1 MFMKDIYDKIRN
13 KAAENDGI
21 IRTRDVEEMGIN
33 RGYLKDMVDS
43 GSLVRESKGVYTVT
57 SDTPDEY
64 YLIQS
69 RSDKLFFSY
78 GTALFLLGMSDRVP
92 SIIDVTVPQG
102 YNVSRIKKTYPALR
116 FHYVKPEVL
125 LEGVKTVI
133 TPQGYQV
140 KVYDEDRCLC
150 DLIKDKKKVDKQLF
164 TQAIKE
170 YFAGSHSAR
179 KLLKMARLFGVEEDT
194 RIYMEVL

>member
-1 MFMKDIYDKIRN
+1 MKDIYDKIQN

-21 IRTRDVEEMGIN
+21 IRTRDVKEMGIY

-43 GSLVRESKGVYTVT
+43 GSLVRESKGIYTVT

-64 YLIQS
+64 SLIQS
-69 RSDKLFFSY
+69 RSDRLIFSY
-78 GTALFLLGMSDRVP
+78 GTALYLLGMSDCVP

-102 YNVSRIKKTYPALR
+102 YNVSRIKKSYPSIR
-116 FHYVKPEVL
+116 FHYVKPDVL
-125 LEGVKTVI
+125 FEGVKTVI
-133 TPQGYQV
+133 TPQGYRV
-140 KVYDEDRCLC
+140 KVYDEERCLC
-150 DLIKDKKKVDKQLF
+150 DLIKDKKKIDKQLF
-164 TQAIKE
+164 IQAVKE

-179 KLLKMARLFGVEEDT
+179 KLLKMAKLFGVEDDT

>member
-1 MFMKDIYDKIRN
+1 MKDIYDKIQN

-21 IRTRDVEEMGIN
+21 IRTRDVEEMGIY

-43 GSLVRESKGVYTVT
+43 GSLVRESKGIYTVT

-64 YLIQS
+64 SLIQS
-69 RSDKLFFSY
+69 RSDRLIFSY
-78 GTALFLLGMSDRVP
+78 GTALYLLGMSDCVP

-102 YNVSRIKKTYPALR
+102 YNVSRIKKSYPSIR
-116 FHYVKPEVL
+116 FHYVKPDVL
-125 LEGVKTVI
+125 FEGVKTVI
-133 TPQGYQV
+133 TPQGYRV
-140 KVYDEDRCLC
+140 KVYDEERCLC
-150 DLIKDKKKVDKQLF
+150 DLIKDKKKIDKQLF

-179 KLLKMARLFGVEEDT
+179 KLLKMAKLFGVEDDI
-194 RIYMEVL
+194 RMYMEVL

>member
-1 MFMKDIYDKIRN
+1 MKDIYDKIQN

-21 IRTRDVEEMGIN
+21 IRTRDVEEMGIY

-43 GSLVRESKGVYTVT
+43 GSLVRESKGIYTVT

-69 RSDKLFFSY
+69 RSDRLIFSY
-78 GTALFLLGMSDRVP
+78 GTALYLLGMSDCVP

-102 YNVSRIKKTYPALR
+102 YNVSRIKKSYPSIR

-125 LEGVKTVI
+125 LEGVKNVI
-133 TPQGYQV
+133 TPQGYRV
-140 KVYDEDRCLC
+140 KVYDEERCLC

>member
-1 MFMKDIYDKIRN
+1 MKDIYDKIQN
-13 KAAENDGI
+13 KAAENEGI
-21 IRTRDVEEMGIN
+21 IRTRDVEEMGIY
-33 RGYLKDMVDS
+33 RGYLKELVDR
-43 GSLVRESKGVYTVT
+43 GSLVRESKGVYTVA

-102 YNVSRIKKTYPALR
+102 YNVSRIKKSYPSLR
-116 FHYVKPEVL
+116 FHYVQPDVL
-125 LEGVKTVI
+125 FEGVKAVI
-133 TPQGYQV
+133 TPQGYRV
-140 KVYDEDRCLC
+140 KVYDEERCLC
-150 DLIKDKKKVDKQLF
+150 DLIKAKKKIDKQLF
-164 TQAIKE
+164 MQAIKE

-179 KLLKMARLFGVEEDT
+179 KLLKMAKLFGVEDDI
-194 RIYMEVL
+194 RMYMEVL

>member
-1 MFMKDIYDKIRN
+1 MKDIYDKIQN

-21 IRTRDVEEMGIN
+21 IRTRDVEEMGIY

-43 GSLVRESKGVYTVT
+43 GSLVRESKGIYTVT

-64 YLIQS
+64 SLIQS
-69 RSDKLFFSY
+69 RSDRLIFSY
-78 GTALFLLGMSDRVP
+78 GTALYLLGMSDCVP

-102 YNVSRIKKTYPALR
+102 YNVSRIKKSYPSIR
-116 FHYVKPEVL
+116 FHYVKPDVL
-125 LEGVKTVI
+125 FEGVKTVI
-133 TPQGYQV
+133 TPQGYRV
-140 KVYDEDRCLC
+140 KVYDEERCLC
-150 DLIKDKKKVDKQLF
+150 DLIKDKKKIDKQLF
-164 TQAIKE
+164 TQAVKE

>member
-1 MFMKDIYDKIRN
+1 MKDIYDKIQN

-21 IRTRDVEEMGIN
+21 IRTRDVEEMGIY

-43 GSLVRESKGVYTVT
+43 GSLVRESKGIYTVI

-64 YLIQS
+64 SLIQS
-69 RSDKLFFSY
+69 RSDRLIFSY
-78 GTALFLLGMSDRVP
+78 GTALYLLGMSDCVP

-102 YNVSRIKKTYPALR
+102 YNVSRIKKSYPSIR
-116 FHYVKPEVL
+116 FHYVKPDVL
-125 LEGVKTVI
+125 FEGVKTVI
-133 TPQGYQV
+133 TPQGYRV
-140 KVYDEDRCLC
+140 KVYDEERCLC
-150 DLIKDKKKVDKQLF
+150 DLIKDKKKIDKQLF
-164 TQAIKE
+164 TQAVKE

>member
-1 MFMKDIYDKIRN
+1 MKDIYDKIQN

-21 IRTRDVEEMGIN
+21 IRTRDVEEMGIY

-43 GSLVRESKGVYTVT
+43 GSLVRESKGIYTVT

-64 YLIQS
+64 SLIQS
-69 RSDKLFFSY
+69 RSDRLIFSY
-78 GTALFLLGMSDRVP
+78 GTALYLLGMSDCVP

-102 YNVSRIKKTYPALR
+102 YNVSRIKKSYPSIR
-116 FHYVKPEVL
+116 FHYVKPDVL
-125 LEGVKTVI
+125 FEGVKTVI
-133 TPQGYQV
+133 TPQGYRV
-140 KVYDEDRCLC
+140 KVYDEERCLC
-150 DLIKDKKKVDKQLF
+150 DLIKDKKKIDKQLF
-164 TQAIKE
+164 TQAVKE

-179 KLLKMARLFGVEEDT
+179 KLLKMAKLFGVEDDT

>member
-1 MFMKDIYDKIRN
+1 MKDIYDKIQN

-21 IRTRDVEEMGIN
+21 IRTRDVEEMGIY

-43 GSLVRESKGVYTVT
+43 GSLVRESKGIYTVT

-64 YLIQS
+64 SLIQS
-69 RSDKLFFSY
+69 RSDRLIFSY
-78 GTALFLLGMSDRVP
+78 GTALYLLGMSDCVP

-102 YNVSRIKKTYPALR
+102 YNVSRIKKSYPSIR
-116 FHYVKPEVL
+116 FHYVKPDVL
-125 LEGVKTVI
+125 FEGVKNVI
-133 TPQGYQV
+133 TPQGYRV
-140 KVYDEDRCLC
+140 KVYDEERCLC

>member
-1 MFMKDIYDKIRN
+1 MKDIYDKIQN

-21 IRTRDVEEMGIN
+21 IRTRDVEEMGIY

-43 GSLVRESKGVYTVT
+43 GSLVRESKGIYTVT

-64 YLIQS
+64 SLIQS
-69 RSDKLFFSY
+69 RSDRLIFSY
-78 GTALFLLGMSDRVP
+78 GTALYLLGMSDCVP

-102 YNVSRIKKTYPALR
+102 YNVSRIKKSYPSIR
-116 FHYVKPEVL
+116 FHYVKPDVL
-125 LEGVKTVI
+125 FEGVKTVI
-133 TPQGYQV
+133 TPQGYRV
-140 KVYDEDRCLC
+140 KVYDEERCLC
-150 DLIKDKKKVDKQLF
+150 DLIKDKKKIDNQLF
-164 TQAIKE
+164 TQAVKE

-179 KLLKMARLFGVEEDT
+179 KLLKMAKLFGVEDDT